1 MLSATE
7 QAAYGS
13 ILSPYSFD
21 IPHAFVYNDSPSA
34 EQLFCGPYLEM
45 AMNFAEVNRY
55 RLLLDELESLPKK
68 SAIEQDIVNGQYDI
82 SIHGVLIRPV
92 KEEKFAEEMRY
103 SYPLELMMNC
113 VMVPLDPELP
123 KWMYVVWPL
132 GKYIWTSLFLGIF
145 YVAFLLRYLHWRE
158 TAQATRSYT
167 RNMLQAMAILMFS
180 PNMNMNLRLSQAT
193 LRVNL
198 FYTLLFTLG
207 FILSNYHSSHMTAYD
222 MKPVFTRP
230 IDSWA
235 DLIISRLPII
245 LPESLLE
252 ELRSLPI
259 DYQALLA
266 SPSRSYA
273 YVVTQDTW
281 KFFNRQQRV
290 LIQPHFRLSSVCF
303 GGLYNAIPMR
313 RNATFA
319 LQLDRFIL
327 YAWQAGLWNY
337 WEDVAFRYAVRGGYA
352 QIFLDTYPV
361 EPLDLQFFTT
371 AWLVLVVGFPVSFL
385 AWCIEICMHRRY
397 ARRVHYDRFECYDD
411 NSAHQLSV

>member
-1 MLSATE
+1 MLSDTE

-34 EQLFCGPYLEM
+34 EKLFCGPYMEM
-45 AMNFAEVNRY
+45 AMNFADVNRY
-55 RLLLDELESLPKK
+55 RLLLDELQSLPKK
-68 SAIEQDIVNGQYDI
+68 SAVEQDIVNGQYDI
-82 SIHGVLIRPV
+82 SMHGVLIRPV
-92 KEEKFAEEMRY
+92 REETFAKEMRY

-132 GKYIWTSLFLGIF
+132 GKFIWTTLFLGIF

-158 TAQATRSYT
+158 TAHATRSYT

-180 PNMNMNLRLSQAT
+180 PNMNMKLRLSQAT

-198 FYTLLFTLG
+198 FYTLLFILG

-222 MKPVFTRP
+222 MKPMFTRP
-230 IDSWA
+230 IDSWS

-385 AWCIEICMHRRY
+385 AWCLEICVHRRY
-397 ARRVHYDRFECYDD
+397 AGIE
-411 NSAHQLSV
+411 AGPP